1 MNAKL
6 KSRTEIAAVCDALR
20 RQGKR
25 VVFTNG
31 CFDLLH
37 VGHVRYLKAARALGD
52 ALVVGLNSDSSVR
65 QLKGETRPLVAED
78 ERAEVLAA
86 LDCVDYLSLFSELRP
101 NDLIQA
107 VKPATHVKGGDYKV
121 EDLPEAPL
129 VRSLGG
135 EVVVVPV
142 VPGRSTTNLIHRMGE
157 GAPPAPAAAGD
168 GRAVAI
174 IPSRYAS
181 TRLDAKALVD
191 IAGKPLIQH
200 VYERAR
206 EAQCLEDVVVATD
219 DERILQAVQAFGGNA
234 RMTRAD
240 HQSGTDRVA
249 EVAAGLDCELIVN
262 VQGDEPFLDP
272 GDIDRAVAP
281 LRDDPTLD
289 MGTLKVRLTDPAELD
304 DPNSVKVVADANG
317 LALYFSRE
325 SIPHHRDA
333 TAERCLFKHL
343 GLYVYRRSF
352 LLDFFG
358 KTPPSYLEKTEKLE
372 QLRVLENGYR
382 IKVVETPNDSIGV
395 DTPEDLRRV
404 RELAVARGLGDKE
417 TGG

>member
-1 MNAKL
+1 MNPKL
-6 KSRTEIAAVCDALR
+6 KSRTELAAVCDALR

-25 VVFTNG
+25 LVFTNG

-52 ALVVGLNSDSSVR
+52 VLVVGLNSDSSVR
-65 QLKGETRPLVAED
+65 QLKGDARPLVPEE

-86 LDCVDYLSLFSELRP
+86 LDCVDHLSLFAELRP

-107 VKPATHVKGGDYKV
+107 VKPAVHVKGGDYRV
-121 EDLPEAPL
+121 EDLPEASL

-142 VPGRSTTNLIHRMGE
+142 VPGRSTTNLIQRLTE
-157 GAPPAPAAAGD
+157 GASAAPTATAGA
-168 GRAVAI
+168 RAVAI
-174 IPSRYAS
+174 IPARYAS
-181 TRLDAKALVD
+181 TRLDGKALVD
-191 IAGKPLIQH
+191 IAGKPMIQH

-206 EAQCLEDVVVATD
+206 EAEALEDVIVATD
-219 DERILQAVQAFGGNA
+219 DERIYEAARAFGGA
-234 RMTRAD
+234 VRMTRAD

-249 EVAAGLDCELIVN
+249 EVAAGLDCDLIVN

-272 GDIDRAVAP
+272 DDINRAVAP
-281 LRDDPTLD
+281 LREDPTLQ

-304 DPNSVKVVADANG
+304 DPNSVKVVTDANG

-325 SIPHHRDA
+325 SIPHHRDQG
-333 TAERCLFKHL
+333 AERCLFKHL

-352 LLDFFG
+352 LLDFFRR
-358 KTPPSYLEKTEKLE
+358 TPPSHLEKTEKLE
-372 QLRVLENGYR
+372 QLRVLEHGYR

-404 RELAVARGLGDKE
+404 RELARLRDEGMRR
-417 TGG
+417 